1 MIQVLLQTPLIT
13 NTGFGTLP
21 VGISD
26 FVLLG
31 VKTLFIIGALLYLV
45 FAFVVTRQIQVMR
58 STVITPFSPAVQLLG
73 LVHLVL
79 ALAVLI
85 LFITVL

>member
-1 MIQVLLQTPLIT
+1 MLMTLLQAPVFTQT
-13 NTGFGTLP
+13 DFGTLP

-26 FVLLG
+26 FVLLS

-58 STVITPFSPAVQLLG
+58 STVITPFSPYVQLLG
-73 LVHLVL
+73 YAHLIM
-79 ALAVLI
+79 ALIVLI
-85 LFITVL
+85 FFITIL